1 MKIRKSL
8 FAIIILLC
16 IPLVNFAQLTDA
28 QVIETVKQAQAQ
40 GKSQDEI
47 ILLLSQKG
55 VTQAQVERIKS
66 GYEQPSAGVVQ
77 SSNRERLE
85 KVSSENQPI

>member
-28 QVIETVKQAQAQ
+28 QVIETVKQAQ
-40 GKSQDEI
+40 GPRE
-47 ILLLSQKG
+47 
-55 VTQAQVERIKS
+55 KS
-66 GYEQPSAGVVQ
+66 G
-77 SSNRERLE
+77 
-85 KVSSENQPI
+85 